1 MQWLKSVLFINTSG
15 KGLYNFTNAINT
27 QLRQWGVEE
36 GMAYLFVQHTSASL
50 VINENYAQS
59 AKIDMENFLE
69 RIAPEGE
76 TWYAHTLE
84 GKDDSPAHLRTMLTH
99 TSLEIPVDNGLLSL
113 GTWQGIYLAEHR
125 DAIHQRRVLLRV
137 LSIAPSQT

>member
-69 RIAPEGE
+69 RLAPEGE
-76 TWYAHTLE
+76 TWFAHTLE

>member
-1 MQWLKSVLFINTSG
+1 MQWLKSVLLINTSG

-69 RIAPEGE
+69 RLAPEGE
-76 TWYAHTLE
+76 TWFAHTLE